1 MVAFS
6 CDRAAVLG
14 KGPTIMKATI
24 TDVAKRAG
32 VSMKTVSRVL
42 NNEPNVAEKTRAR
55 VKAIADELRYSP
67 NLAARGL
74 ATSKSYLIALIYD
87 NPSPNYISHIQ
98 RGAID
103 ACREVGYHLV
113 VEPLSLSDDAAHED
127 KVRRIRVILDK
138 LPVDGV
144 ILTPPLSD
152 NQDVLD
158 VLAELNVKC
167 VRIAPKNGGSQAFV
181 GMDDETA
188 AYQMTQH
195 LLAQGHERIA
205 FILGHVDHAAT
216 SLRHA
221 GYMRAMQE
229 AGLSVSDSQIVQGD
243 FSFES
248 GAAAARQLLA
258 GAEAERPT
266 AIFASNDDMA
276 AAVISVAGQM
286 GLNVPNELSV
296 CGFDDT
302 PLARVVWPALTTV
315 RQPIYKMGHQAAK
328 ELVRRSDEKAEK
340 GQILDF
346 EIMLRDSVTD
356 LK

>member
-1 MVAFS
+1 
-6 CDRAAVLG
+6 
-14 KGPTIMKATI
+14 MKATI
-24 TDVAKRAG
+24 TDVAKKAG

-74 ATSKSYLIALIYD
+74 ATSKSYLVALIYD

-103 ACREVGYHLV
+103 ACREAGYHLV
-113 VEPLSLSDDAAHED
+113 VEPMSLMDDGSHDEQV
-127 KVRRIRVILDK
+127 KRVRTILDR

-152 NQDVLD
+152 NEAVLD
-158 VLAELNVKC
+158 VLAELSIKC
-167 VRIAPKNGGSQAFV
+167 VRVAPKNGGTQPFV

-188 AYQMTQH
+188 SYQMTQH
-195 LLAQGHERIA
+195 LLKQGHERIA

-216 SLRHA
+216 SLRYA

-229 AGLSVSDSQIVQGD
+229 AGIPVSEDWIVQGD

-258 GAEAERPT
+258 GSNAKKPT

-286 GLNVPNELSV
+286 GLDVPGSLSV

-328 ELVRRSDEKAEK
+328 ELVRRSDVKAEK

-346 EIMLRDSVTD
+346 EIMLRDSVSA
-356 LK
+356 LQ

>member
-1 MVAFS
+1 
-6 CDRAAVLG
+6 
-14 KGPTIMKATI
+14 MKTTI

-42 NNEPNVAEKTRAR
+42 NNEPNVAEKTRAH

-67 NLAARGL
+67 NLAARAL

-87 NPSPNYISHIQ
+87 NPSPSYISHIQ

-103 ACREVGYHLV
+103 ACRDAGYHLV
-113 VEPLSLSDDAAHED
+113 VEPLTLHAAKTHEET
-127 KVRRIRVILDK
+127 VILVRKVLDR
-138 LPVDGV
+138 LRVDGV

-152 NQDVLD
+152 NEAVLE
-158 VLAELNVKC
+158 VLEELNIDC
-167 VRIAPKNGGSQAFV
+167 VRVAPINRGAQPFV

-195 LLAQGHERIA
+195 LLEKGHKQIG
-205 FILGHVDHAAT
+205 FIRGHVNHAAT
-216 SLRHA
+216 YQRYA
-221 GYMRAMQE
+221 GFIRAME
-229 AGLSVSDSQIVQGD
+229 DAGISVPDEFVVQGD

-248 GAAAARQLLA
+248 GAAAARKILSRSSGLK
-258 GAEAERPT
+258 PT

-286 GLNVPNELSV
+286 GVEVPQALSV

-328 ELVRRSDEKAEK
+328 TLVGRSDEDVEK

-346 EIMLRDSVTD
+346 EIKKRDSVSMV
-356 LK
+356 K

>member
-1 MVAFS
+1 
-6 CDRAAVLG
+6 
-14 KGPTIMKATI
+14 MKATI

-55 VKAIADELRYSP
+55 VQAIADELRYSP

-74 ATSKSYLIALIYD
+74 ATSKSYLLALIYD
-87 NPSPNYISHIQ
+87 NPSPNYIANIQ

-113 VEPLSLSDDAAHED
+113 VEPLSLSDDAAPDE
-127 KVRRIRVILDK
+127 KVKRVRAILDK

-152 NQDVLD
+152 NKLVLD
-158 VLAELNVKC
+158 VLIELDVKC
-167 VRIAPKNGGSQAFV
+167 VRIAPKNGGAQAFV

-188 AYQMTQH
+188 SYEMTEY
-195 LLAQGHERIA
+195 LLGMGHKKIA
-205 FILGHVDHAAT
+205 FIQGHIGHAAT
-216 SLRHA
+216 YLRHA
-221 GYMRAMQE
+221 GYLRAMQQ
-229 AGLSVSDSQIVQGD
+229 ADITVPNTFVVQGD

-248 GAAAARQLLA
+248 
-258 GAEAERPT
+258 
-266 AIFASNDDMA
+266 
-276 AAVISVAGQM
+276 ISIAGQM
-286 GLNVPNELSV
+286 GLSVPEQLSI

-302 PLARVVWPALTTV
+302 PLARLLWPQLTTV
-315 RQPIYKMGHQAAK
+315 RQPIYKMGYKAAK

-340 GQILDF
+340 GQILGF
-346 EIMLRDSVTD
+346 EIMLRGTVAD

>member
-1 MVAFS
+1 
-6 CDRAAVLG
+6 
-14 KGPTIMKATI
+14 MKATI
-24 TDVAKRAG
+24 TDVAKKAG

-98 RGAID
+98 GGAID
-103 ACREVGYHLV
+103 ACRDVGYHLV
-113 VEPLSLSDDAAHED
+113 VQPLSLADSGTHDE
-127 KVRRIRVILDK
+127 KVKVVRTILDR

-152 NQDVLD
+152 NQAVLE
-158 VLAELNVKC
+158 VLAELDIKC
-167 VRIAPKNGGSQAFV
+167 VRVAPKNGGTQPFV

-188 AYQMTQH
+188 SYQMTQH
-195 LLAQGHERIA
+195 LLNQGHKKIA
-205 FILGHVDHAAT
+205 FVLGHVDHAAT

-221 GYMRAMQE
+221 GYMRAMRE
-229 AGLSVSDSQIVQGD
+229 ANLTVSDDLIVQGD

-248 GAAAARQLLA
+248 GAAAARTLLA
-258 GAEAERPT
+258 PTNPEKPT

-286 GLNVPNELSV
+286 GLNVPETLSV

-302 PLARVVWPALTTV
+302 PLARVIWPALTTV

-328 ELVRRSDEKAEK
+328 ELVRRSDEEAEK

-346 EIMLRDSVTD
+346 EIMQRDSVSA

>member
-1 MVAFS
+1 
-6 CDRAAVLG
+6 
-14 KGPTIMKATI
+14 MKATI

-42 NNEPNVAEKTRAR
+42 NNEPNVAEKTRER

-67 NLAARGL
+67 NLSARGL

-98 RGAID
+98 RGAIE

-113 VEPLSLSDDAAHED
+113 VEPLSLTESGSHEEQV
-127 KVRRIRVILDK
+127 KVVRSILDRM
-138 LPVDGV
+138 PVDGV

-152 NQDVLD
+152 NEAVLE
-158 VLAELNVKC
+158 VLEELSVKC
-167 VRIAPKNGGSQAFV
+167 VRVAPKNGGSQPFV

-188 AYQMTQH
+188 SYQMTQH
-195 LLAQGHERIA
+195 LLKQGHTKIA
-205 FILGHVDHAAT
+205 FVKGHVDHAAT
-216 SLRHA
+216 SLRYD
-221 GYMRAMQE
+221 GYLRAMRE
-229 AGLSVSDSQIVQGD
+229 AELIVSDDLIAQGD

-248 GAAAARQLLA
+248 GAAAARKLLNPSHP
-258 GAEAERPT
+258 EKPT

-286 GLNVPNELSV
+286 GLSVPETLSV

-302 PLARVVWPALTTV
+302 PLARVIWPALTTV
-315 RQPIYKMGHQAAK
+315 RQPIFKMGLQAAK
-328 ELVRRSDEKAEK
+328 ELVRRSDEEAEK

-346 EIMLRDSVTD
+346 EIMLRDSVGRLD
-356 LK
+356 

>member
-1 MVAFS
+1 
-6 CDRAAVLG
+6 
-14 KGPTIMKATI
+14 MKATI

-103 ACREVGYHLV
+103 ACRDVGYHLV
-113 VEPLSLSDDAAHED
+113 VEPLTLGEGDAHNE
-127 KVRRIRVILDK
+127 KVRRVRYILDR

-152 NQDVLD
+152 DEAVLG
-158 VLAELNVKC
+158 VLSELNIKC
-167 VRIAPKNGGSQAFV
+167 VRIAPKNGGAQAFV

-188 AYQMTQH
+188 SYQMTQH
-195 LLAQGHERIA
+195 LLEQGHEKIA
-205 FILGHVDHAAT
+205 FIRGHIDHAAT
-216 SLRHA
+216 TLRHE
-221 GYMRAMQE
+221 GYRRAMKE
-229 AGLSVSDSQIVQGD
+229 AGISVSEDLIVQGD

-248 GAAAARQLLA
+248 GASAARQLLGGSKA
-258 GAEAERPT
+258 ARPT

-286 GLNVPNELSV
+286 GVNVPEELSV

-315 RQPIYKMGHQAAK
+315 RQPIYKMGLQAAK
-328 ELVRRSDEKAEK
+328 ELVRRSDEQAEK

-346 EIMLRDSVTD
+346 EIMLRDSVSA

>member
-1 MVAFS
+1 
-6 CDRAAVLG
+6 
-14 KGPTIMKATI
+14 MKATI

-103 ACREVGYHLV
+103 ACREAGYHLV
-113 VEPLSLSDDAAHED
+113 VEPLSLAESGTHDE
-127 KVRRIRVILDK
+127 KVGLVRTVLDR

-152 NQDVLD
+152 NEAVLE
-158 VLAELNVKC
+158 VLEELSIKC
-167 VRIAPKNGGSQAFV
+167 VRIAPKNGGTQPFV

-188 AYQMTQH
+188 SYQMTQY
-195 LLAQGHERIA
+195 LLKQGHEKIA
-205 FILGHVDHAAT
+205 FIRGHMDHAAT

-221 GYMRAMQE
+221 GFVKAMQE
-229 AGLSVSDSQIVQGD
+229 AGLAVSENFIVQGD

-248 GAAAARQLLA
+248 GAAAARKLLA
-258 GAEAERPT
+258 ESNPERPT

-286 GLNVPNELSV
+286 GLNVPDTLSV

-315 RQPIYKMGHQAAK
+315 RQPIFKMGHQAAK
-328 ELVRRSDEKAEK
+328 ELVRRSDEEAEK

-346 EIMLRDSVTD
+346 EIMLRDSVSD

>member
-1 MVAFS
+1 
-6 CDRAAVLG
+6 
-14 KGPTIMKATI
+14 MKATI
-24 TDVAKRAG
+24 TDVAKQAG

-55 VKAIADELRYSP
+55 VKEIARELRYSP

-98 RGAID
+98 RGAIK
-103 ACREVGYHLV
+103 ACREANYHLV
-113 VEPLSLSDDAAHED
+113 VEPMSLTQATFHEE
-127 KVRRIRVILDK
+127 KVKFVQAVLDR

-152 NQDVLD
+152 DLAVLD
-158 VLAELNVKC
+158 VLKELDIKC
-167 VRIAPKNGGSQAFV
+167 VRIAPKNDNAQPFV

-195 LLAQGHERIA
+195 LLSKGHEKIG
-205 FILGHVDHAAT
+205 FIRGHVDHSAT
-216 SLRHA
+216 SLRQA
-221 GYMRAMQE
+221 GFLRAMSD
-229 AGLSVSDSQIVQGD
+229 AGIAVSDDLMAQGD

-248 GAAAARQLLA
+248 GVEAARTLL
-258 GAEAERPT
+258 GVSEGDRPT

-286 GLNVPNELSV
+286 GLNVPESLSV

-302 PLARVVWPALTTV
+302 PLARIVWPALTTV
-315 RQPIYKMGHQAAK
+315 RQPIYKMGYQAAK
-328 ELVRRSDEKAEK
+328 ELVRKSDEAAEN
-340 GQILDF
+340 GRILDF
-346 EIMLRDSVTD
+346 EIKQRDSVSA
-356 LK
+356 KK

>member
-1 MVAFS
+1 
-6 CDRAAVLG
+6 
-14 KGPTIMKATI
+14 MKATI

-42 NNEPNVAEKTRAR
+42 NNEPNVAEKTRAK
-55 VKAIADELRYSP
+55 VQAIADELRYSP

-74 ATSKSYLIALIYD
+74 ATSKSYLLALIYD
-87 NPSPNYISHIQ
+87 NPSPNYIANIQ

-113 VEPLSLSDDAAHED
+113 VEPLSLSDDATADE
-127 KVRRIRVILDK
+127 KVKRIRTILDK

-152 NQDVLD
+152 NKLVLD
-158 VLAELNVKC
+158 VLVELDVKC
-167 VRIAPKNGGSQAFV
+167 VRIAPKNGGAQAFV

-188 AYQMTQH
+188 AYEMTEY
-195 LLAQGHERIA
+195 LLGMGHKKIA
-205 FILGHVDHAAT
+205 FIQGHVGHAAT
-216 SLRHA
+216 YLRHA
-221 GYMRAMQE
+221 GYIRAMQK
-229 AGLSVSDSQIVQGD
+229 ANVTVPSTFVVQGD

-248 GAAAARQLLA
+248 GAAAARQLL
-258 GAEAERPT
+258 GGVESSRPT

-276 AAVISVAGQM
+276 AGVISIAGQM
-286 GLNVPNELSV
+286 GLSVPEQLSI

-302 PLARVVWPALTTV
+302 PLARLLWPQLTTV
-315 RQPIYKMGHQAAK
+315 RQPIYKMGYKAAK

-340 GQILDF
+340 VQVLGF
-346 EIMLRDSVTD
+346 EIMLRGTVAD

>member
-1 MVAFS
+1 
-6 CDRAAVLG
+6 
-14 KGPTIMKATI
+14 MKATI

-74 ATSKSYLIALIYD
+74 ATSKTYLIALIYD

-113 VEPLSLSDDAAHED
+113 VEPMSLTCNVSHDE
-127 KVRRIRVILDK
+127 KVKAVRALLDR

-144 ILTPPLSD
+144 ILTPPLTDSEAILE
-152 NQDVLD
+152 VLT
-158 VLAELNVKC
+158 ELNIKC
-167 VRIAPKNGGSQAFV
+167 VRIAPKNGGAQAFV

-188 AYQMTQH
+188 SYQMTQY
-195 LLAQGHERIA
+195 LLEQGHKKIA
-205 FILGHVDHAAT
+205 FILGHADHVAT
-216 SLRHA
+216 LLRRA
-221 GYMRAMQE
+221 GYMRAMEE
-229 AGLSVSDSQIVQGD
+229 AGLTISNDLIVQGD

-248 GAAAARQLLA
+248 GAAGARKLLA
-258 GAEAERPT
+258 ADSAERPT

-286 GLNVPNELSV
+286 GLDVPEELSV

-302 PLARVVWPALTTV
+302 PLARVIWPALTTV
-315 RQPIYKMGHQAAK
+315 RQPIYKMGHKAAK
-328 ELVRRSDEKAEK
+328 ELVRRSDEEAEK

-346 EIMLRDSVTD
+346 EIMLRDSVAK

>member
-1 MVAFS
+1 
-6 CDRAAVLG
+6 
-14 KGPTIMKATI
+14 MKATI

-42 NNEPNVAEKTRAR
+42 NNEPNVAEKTRAH
-55 VKAIADELRYSP
+55 VKAVATELRYSP

-74 ATSKSYLIALIYD
+74 ATSKSYLLALIYD

-113 VEPLSLSDDAAHED
+113 VEPLSLGDNAPREE
-127 KVRRIRVILDK
+127 KVSRVRSVVDK

-152 NQDVLD
+152 NLAVLD
-158 VLAELNVKC
+158 VLSELNVKC
-167 VRIAPKNGGSQAFV
+167 VRIAPKTGGQHAFV

-188 AYQMTQH
+188 SYQMTQH
-195 LLAQGHERIA
+195 LLSQGHQKIA
-205 FILGHVDHAAT
+205 FIQGHVDHAAT
-216 SLRHA
+216 SLRYA
-221 GYMRAMQE
+221 GFKRAMTE
-229 AGLSVSDSQIVQGD
+229 SNVAVPSHMVVQGD

-258 GAEAERPT
+258 SEISEKPT

-276 AAVISVAGQM
+276 AAVISVAGQF
-286 GLNVPNELSV
+286 GVDVPNELSV

-315 RQPIYKMGHQAAK
+315 RQPIYKMGYKAAK
-328 ELVRRSDEKAEK
+328 ELVRRSDVEAEK

-346 EIMLRDSVTD
+346 EIMLRDSVSA
-356 LK
+356 LR

>member
-1 MVAFS
+1 
-6 CDRAAVLG
+6 
-14 KGPTIMKATI
+14 MKATI

-42 NNEPNVAEKTRAR
+42 NNEPNVAEKTRAH

-74 ATSKSYLIALIYD
+74 ATSKSYLLALIYD

-103 ACREVGYHLV
+103 ACREAGYHLV
-113 VEPLSLSDDAAHED
+113 VEPLSLPESSSHDE
-127 KVRRIRVILDK
+127 KVKIVQSVLDR

-152 NQDVLD
+152 SGAVLE
-158 VLAELNVKC
+158 VLTELNVKC
-167 VRIAPKNGGSQAFV
+167 VRVAPKNGGTQAFV

-188 AYQMTQH
+188 SYQMTQH
-195 LLAQGHERIA
+195 LLERGHKKIA
-205 FILGHVDHAAT
+205 FVLGHVDHAAT
-216 SLRHA
+216 SLRYA
-221 GYMRAMQE
+221 GYLRAMKE
-229 AGLSVSDSQIVQGD
+229 AGLAVLDDLVVQGD

-248 GAAAARQLLA
+248 GAAAAHQLLTKSD
-258 GAEAERPT
+258 AEKPT

-286 GLNVPNELSV
+286 GLDVPGSLSV

-302 PLARVVWPALTTV
+302 PLARVIWPALTTV

-328 ELVRRSDEKAEK
+328 ELVRRSDEESEK

-346 EIMLRDSVTD
+346 EIMLRDSVSYP
-356 LK
+356 K

>member
-1 MVAFS
+1 
-6 CDRAAVLG
+6 
-14 KGPTIMKATI
+14 MKATI

-55 VKAIADELRYSP
+55 VKAIASELRYSP

-74 ATSKSYLIALIYD
+74 ASSKSYLIALIYD
-87 NPSPNYISHIQ
+87 NPSPNYIYHIQ

-103 ACREVGYHLV
+103 ACREAGNHLV
-113 VEPLSLSDDAAHED
+113 VEPMSLLDSGSHYDTV
-127 KVRRIRVILDK
+127 KIIRSVLDR

-152 NQDVLD
+152 NKVVLE
-158 VLAELNVKC
+158 VLTELGIKC
-167 VRIAPKNGGSQAFV
+167 VRIAPKNGGVHPFV

-188 AYQMTQH
+188 AYNMTQH
-195 LLAQGHERIA
+195 LLDRGHEKVG

-221 GYMRAMQE
+221 GYMRAMQD
-229 AGLSVSDSQIVQGD
+229 AGIKVSKDWSVQGD
-243 FSFES
+243 FSFDS
-248 GAAAARQLLA
+248 GATAARQLLSGPSA
-258 GAEAERPT
+258 IKPT

-276 AAVISVAGQM
+276 AAVISVAGQL
-286 GLNVPNELSV
+286 GLDVPGSLSV

-302 PLARVVWPALTTV
+302 PLARVVWPALTTI
-315 RQPIYKMGHQAAK
+315 RQPIYKMGYKAAK
-328 ELVRRSDEKAEK
+328 ELVRRSGVKAEK
-340 GQILDF
+340 GQILKF

>member
-1 MVAFS
+1 
-6 CDRAAVLG
+6 
-14 KGPTIMKATI
+14 MKATI

-42 NNEPNVAEKTRAR
+42 NNEPNVAENTRAR

-74 ATSKSYLIALIYD
+74 ATSKSYLIALMYD

-103 ACREVGYHLV
+103 ACREAGYHLV
-113 VEPLSLSDDAAHED
+113 VQPFSLGDLVSTDE
-127 KVRRIRVILDK
+127 KIRTVRRVMDR

-152 NQDVLD
+152 NAAVLE
-158 VLAELNVKC
+158 VLEELNIKC
-167 VRIAPKNGGSQAFV
+167 VRVAPKNGGAQPFV

-188 AYQMTQH
+188 SYQMTQH
-195 LLAQGHERIA
+195 LLNQGHKKIA
-205 FILGHVDHAAT
+205 FIRGHADHAAT

-229 AGLSVSDSQIVQGD
+229 AGLVVSENLIAQGD

-248 GAAAARQLLA
+248 GAAAARKLL
-258 GAEAERPT
+258 GGQTEDIPT

-286 GLNVPNELSV
+286 GLNVPETLSV

-328 ELVRRSDEKAEK
+328 ELVRRSDEQSEK

-346 EIMLRDSVTD
+346 EIMLRDSVAK

>member
-1 MVAFS
+1 
-6 CDRAAVLG
+6 
-14 KGPTIMKATI
+14 MKATI

-32 VSMKTVSRVL
+32 VSIKTVSRVL
-42 NNEPNVAEKTRAR
+42 NDEPNVAAKTREH

-87 NPSPNYISHIQ
+87 NPSPNYISRIQ

-113 VEPLSLSDDAAHED
+113 VEPLSLVESGSHDEQ
-127 KVRRIRVILDK
+127 VRLVRTVLDR

-152 NQDVLD
+152 NEAVLQ
-158 VLAELNVKC
+158 VLTELSIKC
-167 VRIAPKNGGSQAFV
+167 VRVAPKNGGVQPFV

-188 AYQMTQH
+188 SYQMTQH
-195 LLAQGHERIA
+195 LLKKGHEKIA
-205 FILGHVDHAAT
+205 FISGHVDHAAT
-216 SLRHA
+216 ALRQA
-221 GYMRAMQE
+221 GYMRALQE
-229 AGLSVSDSQIVQGD
+229 AGFTVSDDLIVQGD

-248 GAAAARQLLA
+248 GAAAARRLLA
-258 GAEAERPT
+258 LTGSERPT

-286 GLNVPNELSV
+286 GLNVPEALSV

-302 PLARVVWPALTTV
+302 PLARVIWPALTTV
-315 RQPIYKMGHQAAK
+315 RQPIYKMGRHAAK
-328 ELVRRSDEKAEK
+328 ELVRRSGEKAQK

-346 EIMLRDSVTD
+346 EIMLRDSVSD

>member
-1 MVAFS
+1 M
-6 CDRAAVLG
+6 G
-14 KGPTIMKATI
+14 GQIMKATI

-55 VKAIADELRYSP
+55 VKAIAAELRYSP

-113 VEPLSLSDDAAHED
+113 VEPMSLAGADSHDE
-127 KVRRIRVILDK
+127 KVKAVRAVLDR

-144 ILTPPLSD
+144 ILTPPLTDSEAILE
-152 NQDVLD
+152 VLT
-158 VLAELNVKC
+158 ELNIKC
-167 VRIAPKNGGSQAFV
+167 VRIAPKNGGAQAFV

-188 AYQMTQH
+188 SYQMTQH
-195 LLAQGHERIA
+195 LLNEGHKKIG
-205 FILGHVDHAAT
+205 FIRGHVGHAAT

-229 AGLSVSDSQIVQGD
+229 AGITVSDDLIVNGD

-248 GAAAARQLLA
+248 GAAAARQLLGPDA
-258 GAEAERPT
+258 SEKPT

-286 GLNVPNELSV
+286 GLDVPGELSV

-328 ELVRRSDEKAEK
+328 ELVRRSDVEAEK

-346 EIMLRDSVTD
+346 EIMLRDSVAK

>member
-1 MVAFS
+1 
-6 CDRAAVLG
+6 
-14 KGPTIMKATI
+14 MKATI

-42 NNEPNVAEKTRAR
+42 NNEPNVAEKTRER

-103 ACREVGYHLV
+103 ACRDAGYHLV
-113 VEPLSLSDDAAHED
+113 VEPLSFSGAGDHDEA
-127 KVRRIRVILDK
+127 VRQVRTVLDR

-152 NQDVLD
+152 NDAVLD
-158 VLAELNVKC
+158 VLAELNIKC
-167 VRIAPKNGGSQAFV
+167 VRVAPKNGGKQPFV

-188 AYQMTQH
+188 SYQMTQH
-195 LLAQGHERIA
+195 LLDQGHQKIA
-205 FILGHVDHAAT
+205 FVLGHIDHAAT

-221 GYMRAMQE
+221 GYLRAMSE
-229 AGLSVSDSQIVQGD
+229 AGITVPDNFIVQGD

-248 GAAAARQLLA
+248 GAAAARKVLTLP
-258 GAEAERPT
+258 ESERPT

-286 GLNVPNELSV
+286 GLNVPDTLSV

-302 PLARVVWPALTTV
+302 PLARVIWPALTTV

-346 EIMLRDSVTD
+346 EIMLRDSVSD

>member
-1 MVAFS
+1 
-6 CDRAAVLG
+6 
-14 KGPTIMKATI
+14 MKATI
-24 TDVAKRAG
+24 TDVAERAG

-42 NNEPNVAEKTRAR
+42 NNEPNVAAKTRAH
-55 VKAIADELRYSP
+55 VKAVADELRYSP

-87 NPSPNYISHIQ
+87 SPSPNYIAQIQ

-103 ACREVGYHLV
+103 ACREAGYHLV
-113 VEPLSLSDDAAHED
+113 VQPFSSGEAKSHDER
-127 KVRRIRVILDK
+127 VRAVRTVFDR

-152 NQDVLD
+152 DVAVLE
-158 VLAELNVKC
+158 VLAELGIKC
-167 VRIAPKNGGSQAFV
+167 VRIAPKKGGAQPFV

-188 AYQMTQH
+188 SYQMTQY
-195 LLAQGHERIA
+195 LLNQGHVKIA
-205 FILGHVDHAAT
+205 FIKGHIDHSA
-216 SLRHA
+216 SSSRYK
-221 GYMRAMQE
+221 GYIRAMEE
-229 AGLSVSDSQIVQGD
+229 AGVEVSEDLIAQGD
-243 FSFES
+243 FTFQS
-248 GAAAARQLLA
+248 GAAAARKLL
-258 GAEAERPT
+258 GGHVKNTPT

-276 AAVISVAGQM
+276 AAVISIAGQM
-286 GLNVPNELSV
+286 GLSVPETLSV

-315 RQPIYKMGHQAAK
+315 RQPIYKMGHQSAK
-328 ELVRRSDEKAEK
+328 ELTRRSDEKSAK

-346 EIMLRDSVTD
+346 EIMLRDSVSA